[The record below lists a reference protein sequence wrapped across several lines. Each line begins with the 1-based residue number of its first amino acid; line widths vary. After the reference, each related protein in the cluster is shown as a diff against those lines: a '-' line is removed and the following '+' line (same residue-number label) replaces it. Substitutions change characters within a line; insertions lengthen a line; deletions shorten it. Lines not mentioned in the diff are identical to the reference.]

1 MKFNPNETAFFENK
15 EYHDGELLKS
25 YDSSTYAWDPS
36 MNDKILRVSKSSLNT
51 HGFCQYQYKLQYIHQ
66 MPIDENYTMIRGT
79 NVHAIVEYFWDH
91 VDDVLPEVIEHINND
106 NQFAAHELLRSVIPK
121 PPEPYAYGEEAVIEK
136 WLEWQFKRLL
146 LLDNGKDWKP
156 VGNEVSFHA
165 RRSVEVNG
173 IEVPIHMRGFIDTIF
188 SDGEGG
194 FILMELKTGKW
205 NLKKAKSM
213 REEMQFYRLALEE
226 GQFTK
231 FLPVTHWAWEFP
243 NGQDNGGIKAEW
255 EIEEIGTRKTSYAPK
270 TVENKLKKLVKS
282 HIEDSFPPEPHP
294 RKCEWCDYMDMCP
307 AWNGI
312 AREA

>member
-1 MKFNPNETAFFENK
+1 MKFNPNDTAFFENK
-15 EYHDGELLKS
+15 DYHDDDLLKS
-25 YDSSTYAWDPS
+25 YENSTYAWNPS
-36 MNDKILRVSKSSLNT
+36 MTDKILRVSKSSLGT

-79 NVHAIVEYFWDH
+79 NVHAIVEYFWDN

-106 NQFAAHELLRSVIPK
+106 REYAARELLSSVIPK

-146 LLDNGKDWKP
+146 LLDDGKDWKP

-165 RRSVEVNG
+165 KKSVEIDGV
-173 IEVPIHMRGFIDTIF
+173 IHPIHMRGFIDTIF

-194 FILMELKTGKW
+194 FVLMELKTGKW

-243 NGQDNGGIKAEW
+243 NGHDNGGVKDEW

-270 TVENKLKKLVKS
+270 TVENKLKKLVKA
-282 HIEDSFPPEPHP
+282 HVNNTFPPEPHA

-307 AWNGI
+307 AWNDNI
-312 AREA
+312 VEE

>member
-1 MKFNPNETAFFENK
+1 LKFNPNDTAFFENK
-15 EYHDGELLKS
+15 EYHDEELLKS
-25 YDSSTYAWDPS
+25 YENSTYAWTPD
-36 MNDKILRVSKSSLNT
+36 MDKILRVSKSSLGT

-66 MPIDENYTMIRGT
+66 MPVEENYTMVRGT

-91 VDDVLPEVIEHINND
+91 VDEVMPEVLSHIEKD
-106 NQFAAHELLRSVIPK
+106 NQYAAMELLRSVVPK
-121 PPEPYAYGEEAVIEK
+121 PPEPYAYGEEAVIEQ

-146 LLDNGKDWKP
+146 LLDEGKDWKP

-165 RRSVEVNG
+165 RREVEVDG
-173 IEVPIHMRGFIDTIF
+173 VSVPIHMRGFIDTIF

-194 FILMELKTGKW
+194 FVLMELKTGKW

-243 NGQDNGGIKAEW
+243 NGQNNGGVKAEW
-255 EIEEIGTRKTSYAPK
+255 EIEEIGTRKTRYAPK

-282 HIEDSFPPEPHP
+282 HIEDSFPPEPHA

-307 AWNGI
+307 AWNDI
-312 AREA
+312 TVEV

>member
-15 EYHDGELLKS
+15 EYHDGEMLKS
-25 YDSSTYAWDPS
+25 YESSTYAWHPS
-36 MNDKILRVSKSSLNT
+36 MEDKILRVSKSSLGT

-106 NQFAAHELLRSVIPK
+106 NQFAAQELLRSVIPK
-121 PPEPYAYGEEAVIEK
+121 PPEPYAYGEGAVIEK

-146 LLDNGKDWKP
+146 LLDDGKHWKP

-165 RRSVEVNG
+165 RRNVDVNG
-173 IEVPIHMRGFIDTIF
+173 VEIPIHMRGFIDTIF

-205 NLKKAKSM
+205 YFYSM
-213 REEMQFYRLALEE
+213 VRHLSLSLALS
-226 GQFTK
+226 
-231 FLPVTHWAWEFP
+231 L
-243 NGQDNGGIKAEW
+243 
-255 EIEEIGTRKTSYAPK
+255 
-270 TVENKLKKLVKS
+270 
-282 HIEDSFPPEPHP
+282 SF
-294 RKCEWCDYMDMCP
+294 
-307 AWNGI
+307 
-312 AREA
+312 